1 MLSFEISLLC
11 NKPMSPFD
19 YESVHK
25 NKHTCFFMNN
35 LHKTKSLN
43 VCDEFP
49 NGCNLH
55 KDQVLNAFVILN
67 QNYISLVFCILQV
80 FYMVC
85 QCCVGLYLCNL
96 SMS

>member
-1 MLSFEISLLC
+1 
-11 NKPMSPFD
+11 
-19 YESVHK
+19 
-25 NKHTCFFMNN
+25 MNN

-80 FYMVC
+80 F
-85 QCCVGLYLCNL
+85 LYGVSMLCGTL
-96 SMS
+96 FMQSIHVIIGI